1 MPIVRNCLAACAV
14 LVCFTAQAQVL
25 RCTDA
30 RTGQVTYTDGTCPGA
45 ASVREVEPR
54 KTPQE
59 IQLEREQAA
68 QALARKQQQLQAE
81 AVTRQI
87 DADRDARRE
96 RELAAGAPR
105 PAARPQDYARSPECA
120 RSRRNLD
127 VVLGSAD
134 GTYEQNLRVEAAQR
148 QVDLDCLG
156 PEGYAEMER
165 ARAQRPQVVVVPTA
179 RPRPTLPPPRPRLTH
194 CSEFQCFDD
203 QGKGYPRAGPGRL
216 PGPDGTCR
224 SAGGRAPC

>member
-68 QALARKQQQLQAE
+68 EALARKQQQLQAE
-81 AVTRQI
+81 TATRQI
-87 DADRDARRE
+87 DAERDARRE

-105 PAARPQDYARSPECA
+105 PAARPQDYARTAECA

-127 VVLGSAD
+127 VVVSSIS
-134 GTYEQNLRVEAAQR
+134 GTYDQNLRVETAQR

-156 PEGYAEMER
+156 PDAYAEVEK
-165 ARAQRPQVVVVPTA
+165 ARALRQETAPAVVVVPPRHPVYT
-179 RPRPTLPPPRPRLTH
+179 RPAPPPPPRKFT
-194 CSEFQCFDD
+194 QCNVFRCYDS
-203 QGKGYPRAGPGRL
+203 QGNSYPR
-216 PGPDGTCR
+216 
-224 SAGGRAPC
+224 

>member
-81 AVTRQI
+81 RIKVPVIFFQ
-87 DADRDARRE
+87 
-96 RELAAGAPR
+96 GA
-105 PAARPQDYARSPECA
+105 
-120 RSRRNLD
+120 LD
-127 VVLGSAD
+127 S
-134 GTYEQNLRVEAAQR
+134 
-148 QVDLDCLG
+148 
-156 PEGYAEMER
+156 
-165 ARAQRPQVVVVPTA
+165 VVVPSQTESMVEA
-179 RPRPTLPPPRPRLTH
+179 LRKRQLFVDASVKLKQPRQAALQRLGAGQHLCLPGEQIGGRECGQRRPCRHRPTGVQL
-194 CSEFQCFDD
+194 D
-203 QGKGYPRAGPGRL
+203 QF
-216 PGPDGTCR
+216 
-224 SAGGRAPC
+224 GRAFGRIAGEVQGHAPLP